1 MKISFGRKIPK
12 IQCQIQNKETGKFI
26 PATVYEVDCKDE
38 ADFQEIRKLDRKWHF
53 RNDIAL
59 GMEQK
64 HAIQTYLKQKSNVS
78 FYAMKD
84 NKGELIG
91 LAQTKTVNGITDI
104 NYLTT
109 KPRNEYKYVGQTM
122 VAAIGK
128 ETLKK
133 GYNQLTITTSIDE
146 TMDFYKKKCGFKQ
159 YGKYILRMN
168 AEQIRKSVETIEN
181 RTKAQFINLKG

>member
-12 IQCQIQNKETGKFI
+12 IQCQIQSKETGKFI

-104 NYLTT
+104 N
-109 KPRNEYKYVGQTM
+109 
-122 VAAIGK
+122 
-128 ETLKK
+128 
-133 GYNQLTITTSIDE
+133 
-146 TMDFYKKKCGFKQ
+146 
-159 YGKYILRMN
+159 
-168 AEQIRKSVETIEN
+168 
-181 RTKAQFINLKG
+181 